1 MTQSDNSL
9 QVCIH
14 LRNQGARNVC
24 PSIGLSSRV
33 ANDLVVG
40 YLPNSVLVF
49 GALILWQTGEHSAR
63 GILVQPRLPVNN
75 DLCHLVEVL
84 DMPSNLAIQV
94 AVQSNQVVEFSYR
107 SRPAQPLPRSTRTTV
122 ANTLGNT
129 GAWAVTLIAH
139 ALRSYVHLST
149 DSGKHHVHL
158 STGDALYMVHGAD
171 LVQQAIAFSFRRA
184 RTPLVHSSP
193 SLM

>member
-1 MTQSDNSL
+1 MHSSSLLRIIRLAQPSSIASSIAYIANSL

-14 LRNQGARNVC
+14 LRNQGDRNAC
-24 PSIGLSSRV
+24 SSSGLSSRV

-63 GILVQPRLPVNN
+63 GILVQPRIPVNN

-94 AVQSNQVVEFSYR
+94 AVQSNQVVEY
-107 SRPAQPLPRSTRTTV
+107 TRQYKC
-122 ANTLGNT
+122 LGNS
-129 GAWAVTLIAH
+129 VT
-139 ALRSYVHLST
+139 
-149 DSGKHHVHL
+149 
-158 STGDALYMVHGAD
+158 
-171 LVQQAIAFSFRRA
+171 RRFGYNLC
-184 RTPLVHSSP
+184 P
-193 SLM
+193 

>member
-1 MTQSDNSL
+1 M
-9 QVCIH
+9 
-14 LRNQGARNVC
+14 
-24 PSIGLSSRV
+24 

-63 GILVQPRLPVNN
+63 GILVQPRIPVNN

-129 GAWAVTLIAH
+129 GAWAVAFLAGSAKAS
-139 ALRSYVHLST
+139 AL
-149 DSGKHHVHL
+149 
-158 STGDALYMVHGAD
+158 
-171 LVQQAIAFSFRRA
+171 
-184 RTPLVHSSP
+184 HSHR
-193 SLM
+193 